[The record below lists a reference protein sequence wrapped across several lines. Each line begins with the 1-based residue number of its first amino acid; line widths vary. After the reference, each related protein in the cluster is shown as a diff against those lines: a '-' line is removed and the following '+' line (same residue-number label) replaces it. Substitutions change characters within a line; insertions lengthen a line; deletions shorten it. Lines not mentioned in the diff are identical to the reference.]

1 MRICVTGTDGIGKT
15 SFIDDMI
22 STWGNYK
29 SPRYSYHDDLDD
41 LRDGNFSKVKQQS
54 IIDSIV
60 DTLKQ
65 YGKNDNVIYDRGPVD
80 CLVYTL
86 YGNNNKTDCDDEFV
100 EFMMEQVKN
109 ALRMIDLIFFIPLTT
124 ASSIDLVKNAEEKE
138 ADYIDCDFMRE
149 IDNIF
154 KSIYNH
160 WDLKNVPYVIYDDK
174 PHVLEV
180 FGTPEE
186 RIHIAQMYVN
196 PQGDQFGES
205 NILTPQEIEELE
217 ELNKKFGFTQA

>member
-15 SFIDDMI
+15 SFINDMI

-29 SPRYSYHDDLDD
+29 SPRYSYHDDLND
-41 LRDGNFSKVKQQS
+41 LRDGEFTKDKQQS
-54 IIDSIV
+54 IIDSIS

-86 YGNNNKTDCDDEFV
+86 YGNNNSTDCDDDFV
-100 EFMMEQVKN
+100 ESMMEQVKN
-109 ALRMIDLIFFIPLTT
+109 ALRMIDLIFFVPITT
-124 ASSIDLVKNAEEKE
+124 TSHIDLVKNAEDKE
-138 ADYIDCDFMRE
+138 ADYIDCDFIRE

-196 PQGDQFGES
+196 PQGDQFGDS

-217 ELNKKFGFTQA
+217 ELNKKFGFSQA

>member
-15 SFIDDMI
+15 SFINDMI

-29 SPRYSYHDDLDD
+29 SPRYSYHDDLND
-41 LRDGNFSKVKQQS
+41 LRDGEFTKDKQQS
-54 IIDSIV
+54 IIDSIS

-86 YGNNNKTDCDDEFV
+86 YGNNNNTDCDDDFV
-100 EFMMEQVKN
+100 ESMMEQVKN
-109 ALRMIDLIFFIPLTT
+109 ALRMIDLIFFVPITT
-124 ASSIDLVKNAEEKE
+124 TSNIDLVKNAEDKE
-138 ADYIDCDFMRE
+138 ADYIDCDFIIE

-217 ELNKKFGFTQA
+217 ELNKKFGFSQA

>member
-15 SFIDDMI
+15 SFINDMI
-22 STWGNYK
+22 STWGNYI
-29 SPRYSYHDDLDD
+29 SPRYSYHDDLSD
-41 LRDGNFSKVKQQS
+41 LRDGNFSKLKQQS

-86 YGNNNKTDCDDEFV
+86 YGNHHKTDCDDEFV
-100 EFMMEQVKN
+100 EVMMEQVKN
-109 ALRMIDLIFFIPLTT
+109 ALRMIDLIFFIPITT
-124 ASSIDLVKNAEEKE
+124 VGKIDLVKNAEDKE
-138 ADYIDCDFMRE
+138 ADYVDSDFMRE